1 MGFKEILQNIFRP
14 TVPKIALYAVMAF
27 IVPASL
33 KLCSQTCIS
42 KIVPLAG
49 YRLVLNPEQYVFTFP
64 RMILMFITAYLAA
77 SIAIYLVN
85 EVRKRGGWYKPKV

>member
-1 MGFKEILQNIFRP
+1 MGFKEILQNMFRP

-33 KLCSQTCIS
+33 KLCAETCIS
-42 KIVPLAG
+42 KIVLLAG

-64 RMILMFITAYLAA
+64 RMTLMFITAYIASSFAIFLINAA
-77 SIAIYLVN
+77 
-85 EVRKRGGWYKPKV
+85 RQRGEWHKPKV